1 MLLSV
6 TGCEYQQDGAKR
18 IYTMTNKSVAIE
30 YPAYPKKSQLRFYD
44 SRGYAIN
51 KASLKTEMKQAVER
65 HKAKF
70 GVKP

>member
-6 TGCEYQQDGAKR
+6 VGCEFQQDGAKR

-30 YPAYPKKSQLRFYD
+30 HPAYPKKSQLRFYD

-51 KASLKTEMKQAVER
+51 KASLKQELKKAVELYKTKR
-65 HKAKF
+65 GIH
-70 GVKP
+70 P